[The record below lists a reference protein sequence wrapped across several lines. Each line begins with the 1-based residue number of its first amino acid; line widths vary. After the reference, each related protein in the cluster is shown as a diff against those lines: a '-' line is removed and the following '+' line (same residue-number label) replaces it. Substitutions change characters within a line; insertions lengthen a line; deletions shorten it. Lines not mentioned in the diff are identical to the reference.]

1 MILRVAFVGWLFGG
15 RILCLVIISS
25 RETHVPIPNTL
36 VKPLAAN
43 GSAVYCGV
51 RVGRRQAFFVFY
63 TISLLRSL
71 AFKNLENIHLTP
83 IRSVRLG

>member
-1 MILRVAFVGWLFGG
+1 MARLDGPLRRLFCAYQ
-15 RILCLVIISS
+15 ILCLVIISE

-51 RVGRRQAFFVFY
+51 RVGRRQAFIVF
-63 TISLLRSL
+63 ISHPNL
-71 AFKNLENIHLTP
+71 A
-83 IRSVRLG
+83 

>member
-1 MILRVAFVGWLFGG
+1 MARLDGSLKRLFCAY
-15 RILCLVIISS
+15 RILCLVIIGE

-51 RVGRRQAFFVFY
+51 RVGRRQAFLFL
-63 TISLLRSL
+63 SHCDL
-71 AFKNLENIHLTP
+71 A
-83 IRSVRLG
+83 